1 MKTWT
6 LKQLID
12 GGFKPTGFTHFEPGQ
27 QTAIPFISPDVL
39 RNALRRYGER
49 VYSPLYEDG
58 DTLDQAVSDINI
70 SWNEFHDLHDD
81 TAWRL
86 YQAFAAEY
94 KPLENYSMTE
104 TGSDSRTSSRT
115 VQDERT
121 NAIDESL
128 TRTGTIK
135 HEGTSGATTEESAT
149 RTDDLTSELKRTG
162 TVGVTAQDTGKTT
175 DSTKV
180 TTTNTG
186 TQSNE
191 TSATATNSVSA
202 YDSADFSNRDKQT
215 NTGTDTRTD
224 NLTSISTNSGDIDT
238 TASSTA
244 TTTNNT
250 SDQTKNTGTQ
260 TNAASGTMTGT
271 TSDTQTND
279 TTDTTNRTETVTGET
294 TDSGTDNLQHTL
306 TRSGNIGVTTS
317 QQMLTSEV
325 YLRARNN
332 LVHYIV
338 ELFVSQY
345 TTW

>member
-1 MKTWT
+1 MTTWT
-6 LKQLID
+6 LKQLIN
-12 GGFKPTGFTHFEPGQ
+12 GGFRPLSFAHFEPGEH
-27 QTAIPFISPDVL
+27 TAIPFISQDDL
-39 RNALRRYGER
+39 RNTLRRFGDR
-49 VYSPLYEDG
+49 VYAPLYNNGE
-58 DTLDQAVSDINI
+58 TLEQALEDINM
-70 SWNEFHDLHDD
+70 SWELFHNLHDD
-81 TAWRL
+81 MAWRL
-86 YQAFAAEY
+86 YSAFAAEY

-104 TGSDSRTSSRT
+104 SGSDNRTTSRT
-115 VQDERT
+115 VNEERSSGV
-121 NAIDESL
+121 DESL

-135 HEGTSGATTEESAT
+135 HEGTSGTTTQENAT

-175 DSTKV
+175 DNTKV
-180 TTTNTG
+180 TTNNTG

-191 TSATATNSVSA
+191 TSGSTTNSVSA
-202 YDSADFSNRDKQT
+202 YDSTDFSNRDEQM
-215 NTGTDTRTD
+215 NVGTDTRTD

-238 TASSTA
+238 TANSTS

-250 SDQTKNTGTQ
+250 TDQTKNTGTQ
-260 TNAASGTMTGT
+260 TNAASGTMSGT
-271 TSDTQTND
+271 SSDTQTNN
-279 TTDTTNRTETVTGET
+279 TTDTTKRTEKTTGET
-294 TDSGTDNLQHTL
+294 SDSGLDNLEHTL

-332 LVHYIV
+332 LVYYIV

>member
-27 QTAIPFISPDVL
+27 QTAIPFISPDIL
-39 RNALRRYGER
+39 RNTLRRFGER

-58 DTLDQAVSDINI
+58 DTLEQALADINI
-70 SWNEFHDLHDD
+70 TWDEFHGLHDD
-81 TAWRL
+81 MAWRL
-86 YQAFAAEY
+86 YSAFAAEY

-104 TGSDSRTSSRT
+104 TGTDSRTSSRT

-128 TRTGTIK
+128 TRTGTIT
-135 HEGTSGATTEESAT
+135 HTGESGLTSSESAT
-149 RTDDLTSELKRTG
+149 RTDALKSELKRTG

-175 DSTKV
+175 DGTTR

-186 TQSNE
+186 TQS
-191 TSATATNSVSA
+191 TSSTGQSINGVSA
-202 YDSADFSNRDKQT
+202 YDGTDFSDRDKQT
-215 NTGTDTRTD
+215 NSTNDTRTD
-224 NLTSISTNSGDIDT
+224 DLSSTVTNSGDINT
-238 TASSTA
+238 TANSTA
-244 TTTNNT
+244 TT
-250 SDQTKNTGTQ
+250 
-260 TNAASGTMTGT
+260 
-271 TSDTQTND
+271 TND
-279 TTDTTNRTETVTGET
+279 TTDTTTDSGTQTNAVTGTTSGTSSDTQTNNTTDTTNRSESARTNT
-294 TDSGTDNLQHTL
+294 TDSGTDTTNHSL

>member
-1 MKTWT
+1 MTTWT
-6 LKQLID
+6 LKQLIN
-12 GGFKPTGFTHFEPGQ
+12 GGFQPLGFAHFEPGE
-27 QTAIPFISPDVL
+27 QTAIPFISQDSL
-39 RNALRRYGER
+39 RNTLRRFGDR
-49 VYSPLYEDG
+49 VYEPLYNDG
-58 DTLDQAVSDINI
+58 DTLEQALEDINLV
-70 SWNEFHDLHDD
+70 WHEFHDNHDEM
-81 TAWRL
+81 AWRL
-86 YQAFAAEY
+86 YSAFAAEY

-104 TGSDSRTSSRT
+104 SGSDNRATSRT
-115 VQDERT
+115 VNEKRSSDV
-121 NAIDESL
+121 DESL
-128 TRTGTIK
+128 TKTGTIT
-135 HEGTSGATTEESAT
+135 HEGTSGTTTEESAT

-162 TVGVTAQDTGKTT
+162 TIGVTAQDTGKTT
-175 DSTKV
+175 DNTKV
-180 TTTNTG
+180 TTNNTG

-191 TSATATNSVSA
+191 TSGTTTNSVSA

-244 TTTNNT
+244 TTTNDT
-250 SDQTKNTGTQ
+250 TDQTKNTGTQ
-260 TNAASGTMTGT
+260 TNATSGTMSGT
-271 TSDTQTND
+271 TSDTQTNN
-279 TTDTTNRTETVTGET
+279 TTDTTNRTETVSGET